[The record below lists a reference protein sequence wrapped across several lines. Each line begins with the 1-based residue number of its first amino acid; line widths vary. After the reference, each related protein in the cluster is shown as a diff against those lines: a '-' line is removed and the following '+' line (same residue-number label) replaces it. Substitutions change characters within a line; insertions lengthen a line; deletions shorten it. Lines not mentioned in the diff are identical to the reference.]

1 MSENNETL
9 LSRLRAA
16 VTGPQSPNKPRVPDP
31 VQDAQI
37 REAVS
42 RLARS
47 RVSAT
52 LRQLRAARSL
62 SYEAVRE
69 RTGLSQQLLYDMEYG
84 ERRLTLAEL
93 HLLAEC
99 YDVAVND
106 VLGADV
112 EE

>member
-1 MSENNETL
+1 MSKNEETL

-16 VTGPQSPNKPRVPDP
+16 VTGPQSPGTMRVPDP

-47 RVSAT
+47 RVNAT

-69 RTGLSQQLLYDMEYG
+69 RTGLAQQLLYDMEYG

-93 HLLAEC
+93 RLLGEC
-99 YDVAVND
+99 YDVAIND
-106 VLGADV
+106 ILGVEV